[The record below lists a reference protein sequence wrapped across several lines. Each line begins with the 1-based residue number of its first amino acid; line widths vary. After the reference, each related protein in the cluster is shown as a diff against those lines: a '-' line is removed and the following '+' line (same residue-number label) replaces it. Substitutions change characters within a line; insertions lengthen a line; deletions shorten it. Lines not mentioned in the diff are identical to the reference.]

1 MSNAEII
8 TAQREAFVKAFHS
21 EDISA
26 MSKLVTKDHLIMAPN
41 RPEMKGLEAA
51 QEFWRSG
58 FSIAKTSMEMETQ
71 DVAIVDNVAIDR
83 FHWTQHIKLHDSG
96 DIIEDKGKCIWIW
109 RCGND
114 GSWRMESAIWNSDLP
129 NAGTWS
135 GG

>member
-1 MSNAEII
+1 
-8 TAQREAFVKAFHS
+8 
-21 EDISA
+21 

-83 FHWTQHIKLHDSG
+83 FHWTQQIKLHDTG
-96 DIIEDKGKCIWIW
+96 DLIEDKGKCIWIW
-109 RCGND
+109 RCEHD